1 MNIETLNA
9 IKECRAKVL
18 ALQKQENDLFESLV
32 KELNLKDDDYLFD
45 AIFNSESE
53 EYFEKM
59 IERIKIQY
67 EKIM

>member
-1 MNIETLNA
+1 MNNETLNA

-18 ALQKQENDLFESLV
+18 SLQKQENDLFESLV

-53 EYFEKM
+53 EYFQKM
-59 IERIKIQY
+59 IERLDAAYWVKL
-67 EKIM
+67 

>member
-1 MNIETLNA
+1 MNNETLNA

-53 EYFEKM
+53 EYFQKM
-59 IERIKIQY
+59 IERLDAVY
-67 EKIM
+67 EKL